1 MKTIQFVI
9 LGGKNAEKRILSIK
23 KKNSSFEKAVHLC
36 ACNGYYHTDE
46 STWKFIK
53 SLHDIDVAYVGEI
66 EEK

>member
-23 KKNSSFEKAVHLC
+23 KKNSSFKKAVHLYT
-36 ACNGYYHTDE
+36 CNGYYHTDE
-46 STWKFIK
+46 NTWKFIK

-66 EEK
+66 EE

>member
-36 ACNGYYHTDE
+36 TCNGYYHTDE
-46 STWKFIK
+46 NTWNVIK

-66 EEK
+66 EE

>member
-1 MKTIQFVI
+1 MYEEIQFVI

-23 KKNSSFEKAVHLC
+23 KRNSRNKKAVHLC
-36 ACNGYYHTDE
+36 TCNGYYHTDE

-66 EEK
+66 EE